1 MPDSAKRVELQNS
14 DQLDHLVG
22 CQDKDELAIIG
33 ARSLTSAAELALLKR
48 RGWIGHGEVADLLGR
63 PSAIGVR
70 SHPQQVHR
78 PGGHFQYEEHVDSLE
93 RDRAVH

>member
-1 MPDSAKRVELQNS
+1 VPDSAKRVELQNS

-33 ARSLTSAAELALLKR
+33 ARSLTSAAELALLER

-63 PSAIGVR
+63 PSAIGGFVVIPSR
-70 SHPQQVHR
+70 CTDLVGTS
-78 PGGHFQYEEHVDSLE
+78 STKNT
-93 RDRAVH
+93 